1 MAEPALILVDCVPLS
16 ARLTERS
23 CVKRWRSAQGA
34 EPPPWDSLRH
44 CHTCPIGALRAGE
57 TVQVANNAAIVAA
70 VSHHC
75 PRCERQA
82 ARLIN
87 GRTCVSCYNR
97 TREAMLGANA
107 KGTRP
112 KIMDVIHAEA
122 LSIGGARLVTVDR
135 VLSRMEAVVVAA
147 RQVGPGA
154 TIGIPPLSIPIRGW
168 QASLYLVPGPRASL
182 LVQGRPKLLRVTRP
196 RRKRGQVPLELLDMM
211 ETDAA

>member
-1 MAEPALILVDCVPLS
+1 MAEPTLTLVDCAPLS

-34 EPPPWDSLRH
+34 EPPAWDSLRH

-57 TVQVANNAAIVAA
+57 TAAVARNAAIVAA
-70 VSHHC
+70 VSHYC
-75 PRCERQA
+75 PRCDRVA

-97 TREAMLGANA
+97 TREAVMGLNA

-112 KIMDVIHAEA
+112 RIADVIHAEA
-122 LSIGGARLVTVDR
+122 LALGAERLVTVDR
-135 VLSRMEAVVVAA
+135 VATRVEAAVVAA

-154 TIGIPPLSIPIRGW
+154 IIGVPPLFLPFRGW
-168 QASLYLVPGPRASL
+168 QASLYLVPGPRAPLFAAARPAL
-182 LVQGRPKLLRVTRP
+182 LKVKRQ
-196 RRKRGQVPLELLDMM
+196 RRKRGQVPLDLLDMM
-211 ETDAA
+211 ELDAA